1 MVKFQSRIE
10 ELGVKTYRFSE
21 IVVAMNH
28 PSRFGTD
35 LVRPRERSSGNW
47 GIGGTLDAEPE

>member
-10 ELGVKTYRFSE
+10 ELGVKTYRFSG

-28 PSRFGTD
+28 PSRFGTN
-35 LVRPRERSSGNW
+35 LVRPRERSLGKR
-47 GIGGTLDAEPE
+47 GIDET